1 MVKEFGIVP
10 DTKIAGRGPDVQKNG
25 LPKPVAGR

>member
-1 MVKEFGIVP
+1 MVKEYGIAP
-10 DTKIAGRGPDVQKNG
+10 DTKIAGRKQDVQKNG